1 MYIYIYKDTSI
12 QQNINIT
19 HHHSHHLCIMSNA
32 ESSSMPSSSEDGQDG
47 KGSSKRKLV
56 WIPHTEHG
64 WELVTL
70 IGSKNGGKKAIV
82 ATKNGKKKV
91 VKHPEKNVVR
101 VVPSVLTNTYNNL
114 AEMEDFSEGTILHH
128 VKNRFLVEKHI
139 YTYVGDVIVAVNP
152 YQMLDIYGEKQLKY
166 YIENVKDEAGNSD
179 LIPHV
184 YGVAGKA
191 FKTLSVTGKSQSV
204 LISGESGAGKTE
216 TTKKVLYFLAELI
229 PSTATGGGTMMVKVL
244 QMVYLLKRKSC
255 LQILF

>member
-1 MYIYIYKDTSI
+1 
-12 QQNINIT
+12 
-19 HHHSHHLCIMSNA
+19 
-32 ESSSMPSSSEDGQDG
+32 
-47 KGSSKRKLV
+47 
-56 WIPHTEHG
+56 
-64 WELVTL
+64 
-70 IGSKNGGKKAIV
+70 
-82 ATKNGKKKV
+82 
-91 VKHPEKNVVR
+91 
-101 VVPSVLTNTYNNL
+101 
-114 AEMEDFSEGTILHH
+114 MEDFSEGTILHH
-128 VKNRFLVEKHI
+128 VKKSFLIEKHI

-191 FKTLSVTGKSQSV
+191 FKTLSVTGKSQKCV
-204 LISGESGAGKTE
+204 DQSGESGAGKTE

-229 PSTATGGGTMMVKVL
+229 PSTATGGTMMVKVL